1 MDPATI
7 MQAVRAVIRFS
18 SHDWV
23 ASIDVP
29 TAVVITTQDELVPAR
44 RQYKLAA
51 AIPGARVF
59 EVEADHLA
67 CVRAA
72 NRFVPT
78 LVRACE
84 WVCAESAKPSAFTNA
99 GRGSTD

>member
-29 TAVVITTQDELVPAR
+29 TAVLITTRDQLVPPS
-44 RQYKLAA
+44 RQYKLAR
-51 AIPGARVF
+51 AIPNARIF
-59 EVEADHLA
+59 EVDGDHLA
-67 CVRAA
+67 CVTAA
-72 NRFVPT
+72 DRFVPA
-78 LVRACE
+78 LVEACAWVHRAAT
-84 WVCAESAKPSAFTNA
+84 VA
-99 GRGSTD
+99 